1 MASSSSSMCG
11 PSNPLQ
17 SLKNHASFDRS
28 LQQDRFRSHPSAA
41 SASQQFRQQS
51 HLNPHLQQHDEF
63 EQFLSASP
71 AAAAVATGPAQA
83 LHTRPSLQNFSI
95 APPSPALHQAGWAAD
110 FQRLQLSTPPP
121 PQSLHTIQKPVA
133 TGWGAEF
140 LSQLNVSPAQQQQQQ
155 NTLMGGSLMG
165 INTGYMPMTSSYEPL
180 QSNHVDTK
188 ASYTDAEFD
197 QMFEEAAILQSDI
210 LDFPQREV
218 PNPLLQNTN
227 ASTIL
232 QSEDVKEDVKE
243 EQDKSRDDAD
253 ELARTAGQLVDTL
266 SQDTSRKFQ
275 ESQFVALMRKLRDKS
290 VKVEDGKMV
299 EV

>member
-1 MASSSSSMCG
+1 MASSSMCG

-17 SLKNHASFDRS
+17 SLKNHASVDRS
-28 LQQDRFRSHPSAA
+28 LQQDRFRSQS
-41 SASQQFRQQS
+41 STASQQFRQQ
-51 HLNPHLQQHDEF
+51 PHLVPQQHDEF
-63 EQFLSASP
+63 EQFLTASP
-71 AAAAVATGPAQA
+71 AGPSQT
-83 LHTRPSLQNFSI
+83 LQTRPSLQNFSI

-121 PQSLHTIQKPVA
+121 PSLQTHKPAA

-140 LSQLNVSPAQQQQQQ
+140 LSQLDASPARQSISQQKAPV
-155 NTLMGGSLMG
+155 GGSFVGMG
-165 INTGYMPMTSSYEPL
+165 VNTGYVPMASSYEPL

-197 QMFEEAAILQSDI
+197 RMFEEAATLQSDVM
-210 LDFPQREV
+210 DFPQREV
-218 PNPLLQNTN
+218 PNPLLQNANT
-227 ASTIL
+227 TL
-232 QSEDVKEDVKE
+232 RSEDVKEDAKE

-275 ESQFVALMRKLRDKS
+275 ESQFVALMRKLRDKT

>member
-1 MASSSSSMCG
+1 MASSSMCG

-17 SLKNHASFDRS
+17 SLKNHTSFDRS
-28 LQQDRFRSHPSAA
+28 LQQDRFRSQPA
-41 SASQQFRQQS
+41 SSQFRQQS
-51 HLNPHLQQHDEF
+51 HLIPQQHDEF
-63 EQFLSASP
+63 EQFLSTSP
-71 AAAAVATGPAQA
+71 GPSQT
-83 LHTRPSLQNFSI
+83 LRTRPSLQNFA
-95 APPSPALHQAGWAAD
+95 APPSPALQQAGWATD
-110 FQRLQLSTPPP
+110 FQRLQIATPPP
-121 PQSLHTIQKPVA
+121 VQTHQPVA

-140 LSQLNVSPAQQQQQQ
+140 LSQLNASPAPSISQQKAPVGSSF
-155 NTLMGGSLMG
+155 MGM
-165 INTGYMPMTSSYEPL
+165 NTGYMPMTSMHSYEPL

-197 QMFEEAAILQSDI
+197 QMFEEAATLQSDVM
-210 LDFPQREV
+210 DFPQREV
-218 PNPLLQNTN
+218 PNPLQNTVP
-227 ASTIL
+227 
-232 QSEDVKEDVKE
+232 QPEDVKEDVKE

-275 ESQFVALMRKLRDKS
+275 ESQFVALMRKLRDKT